1 MKLKDAPW
9 KKSYD
14 KHRQHIKE
22 LVLLLLLSRFSR
34 VRLCATP
41 QTAAHQAP
49 LSLGFS
55 RQEHWSGL
63 PFPSPV
69 HESEVARSCPT
80 LYDPMDCSLPGSSIH
95 GIFPARVLKWGAKS
109 ANDLIEISLD
119 RLDQQV
125 SQSLLRDSVGILE
138 NSFHS
143 LPVK

>member
-1 MKLKDAPW
+1 MKV
-9 KKSYD
+9 KS
-14 KHRQHIKE
+14 E
-22 LVLLLLLSRFSR
+22 N
-34 VRLCATP
+34 
-41 QTAAHQAP
+41 
-49 LSLGFS
+49 
-55 RQEHWSGL
+55 
-63 PFPSPV
+63 
-69 HESEVARSCPT
+69 EVSQSCPT